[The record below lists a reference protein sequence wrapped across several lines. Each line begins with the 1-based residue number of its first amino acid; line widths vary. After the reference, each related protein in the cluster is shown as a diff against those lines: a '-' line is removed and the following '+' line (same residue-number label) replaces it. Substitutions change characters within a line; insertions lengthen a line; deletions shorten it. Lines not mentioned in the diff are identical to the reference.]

1 MSTIR
6 APAHPPTHHR
16 IPQSDSPG
24 AQRSELHRS
33 LPHPP
38 GDASLAGVI
47 SDPLEA
53 QQEITM
59 VAEGYGDADG
69 SNEEVVHYFKWLEE
83 IQAKVC

>member
-1 MSTIR
+1 
-6 APAHPPTHHR
+6 
-16 IPQSDSPG
+16 
-24 AQRSELHRS
+24 
-33 LPHPP
+33 
-38 GDASLAGVI
+38 LAGVI